1 MSMAPSQHRWNL
13 RLHPIRLAFAKLPPS
28 SEVPEWARAA
38 SSPITTVSWSANET
52 SVLAPED
59 VVPSGVDRFGPWQ
72 AFEIEG
78 HIDFLLTGVLSGI
91 IAPLAS
97 SRIPVTTL
105 STYQTDW
112 ILVPAEHAQ
121 HAANVWRYHG
131 HIVTVLPDADG
142 AGDAEHAVA
151 GTMSGGQD
159 E

>member
-13 RLHPIRLAFAKLPPS
+13 RLHPVSLAFAQLPPGS
-28 SEVPEWARAA
+28 DVPDWARTA
-38 SSPITTVSWSANET
+38 SSPITSVSWNANET
-52 SVLAPED
+52 SVLAPAD
-59 VVPSGVDRFGPWQ
+59 VVPSDVDRFGPWQ
-72 AFEIEG
+72 AFEVEG

-97 SRIPVTTL
+97 SRIAVTTL

-131 HIVTVLPDADG
+131 HIVTVLPEAP
-142 AGDAEHAVA
+142 AGVTDPAVA
-151 GTMSGGQD
+151 HTTTAAEG